1 MPLPHFEVSGDGE
14 RSAEER
20 LALSQALQRVGAVLK
35 IQRVEGDDRYRGG
48 FISPAYG
55 FPVPSLNAVELK
67 NLGAVFCHEESTHHH
82 DAKLAERIDLALG
95 WLEREQHADGTVD
108 LPTTNFHS
116 PPDTAFVVIDL
127 VPLYRL
133 LQRDGSSEA
142 RRWLPRLESFLR
154 RAAGAIATGG
164 IHTPNHRWV
173 ASAALAGSYAL
184 FGEAAYRRRI
194 DAWLGEGIDCN
205 EDGEYNELS
214 NAIYNPISNRALLT
228 IAEALDRPELLAPV
242 RRNLTM
248 MLYCLHPDGEVV
260 TDYSRRQ
267 DKLQRAWPST
277 YYIHYRILG
286 ARDKDGRLAA
296 MADRIVAASRS
307 NPDRVPISG
316 ELPELMLRPEL
327 ARESVPRLPL
337 PEDYVRHFRQS
348 EVVRLR
354 RGELSA
360 TIVGRSPRFLSVRS
374 GGVVLEA
381 VRLASAFFGKG
392 QFVGQRIERD
402 GAAFVL
408 RQELEAAYYQPFPPG
423 PELPQPDWDRLDR
436 NKRERSHRCRL
447 RAEVRLTPTDNGFE
461 LEVRVEGTDRVPVA
475 LEFWFRPG
483 GEFQAIANGQIEAA
497 NGTNFLLTGE
507 AQYRIGEAGWKLG
520 PGIAEHRWANLR
532 GADPPLENA
541 RPLTLTGFTPFYHRL
556 KLAALT

>member
-1 MPLPHFEVSGDGE
+1 MKRRDFISRTSGAAAALGMPLPHFEVSGDGG

-228 IAEALDRPELLAPV
+228 IAEALDLEIRAEARTRLAEAEAARQIARTRRTVVLPLSAAVFDGAVKDFNAMQIGVLDLLRERRARLDAGRAAITATADYWQAQARLDLLLA
-242 RRNLTM
+242 
-248 MLYCLHPDGEVV
+248 
-260 TDYSRRQ
+260 
-267 DKLQRAWPST
+267 
-277 YYIHYRILG
+277 G
-286 ARDKDGRLAA
+286 ARS
-296 MADRIVAASRS
+296 AASATAAAAT
-307 NPDRVPISG
+307 SG
-316 ELPELMLRPEL
+316 ARTPE
-327 ARESVPRLPL
+327 
-337 PEDYVRHFRQS
+337 
-348 EVVRLR
+348 
-354 RGELSA
+354 
-360 TIVGRSPRFLSVRS
+360 
-374 GGVVLEA
+374 
-381 VRLASAFFGKG
+381 
-392 QFVGQRIERD
+392 
-402 GAAFVL
+402 
-408 RQELEAAYYQPFPPG
+408 PG
-423 PELPQPDWDRLDR
+423 
-436 NKRERSHRCRL
+436 H
-447 RAEVRLTPTDNGFE
+447 
-461 LEVRVEGTDRVPVA
+461 
-475 LEFWFRPG
+475 
-483 GEFQAIANGQIEAA
+483 
-497 NGTNFLLTGE
+497 
-507 AQYRIGEAGWKLG
+507 
-520 PGIAEHRWANLR
+520 
-532 GADPPLENA
+532 
-541 RPLTLTGFTPFYHRL
+541 
-556 KLAALT
+556 